1 MSGDLCL
8 VTPSYRGDFERCR
21 LLCESMD
28 RFCTGHSRHYVV
40 VDDEDYGQFA
50 PLAGPMRDVVA
61 TSDLLPPFW
70 TVGRWRGRR
79 YRWRP
84 ALGLPVYGWH
94 LQQLRKIAITLAQ
107 ESARVV
113 CIDSDTCFCR
123 PADLSGLGTS
133 ERVPL
138 FVHRAAIT
146 PGQVN
151 HVRWRENAYK
161 VLGLTA
167 PPLPG
172 DDFIGSMITWERAS
186 VRAVTELIETVNGR
200 PWWEALARQRD
211 FSEYLV
217 YGVAVS
223 NDPALSVRHRPVEES
238 PCLTYWSG
246 PPLDEQGIG
255 ELIDQMRPDQY
266 GLMIQSHTQTP
277 LSVIR
282 AAIMRR

>member
-1 MSGDLCL
+1 MIGDLSV

-21 LLCESMD
+21 LLCDSMD
-28 RFCTGHSRHYVV
+28 RFCTGHFRHYIV
-40 VDDEDYGQFA
+40 VDDEDYVLFSQ
-50 PLAGPMRDVVA
+50 LAGPTREVIA
-61 TSDLLPPFW
+61 TSALFPPFW

-84 ALGLPVYGWH
+84 GIGLPVYGWH

-107 ESARVV
+107 QSDRVV

-123 PADLSGLGTS
+123 PADLSELGAS
-133 ERVPL
+133 ARVPL
-138 FVHRAAIT
+138 FIRRAAIT
-146 PGQVN
+146 QGHVN

-161 VLGLTA
+161 ILGIA
-167 PPLPG
+167 PPPLPG
-172 DDFIGSMITWERAS
+172 DDFIGSMITWERAT
-186 VRAVTELIETVNGR
+186 VRVMIELIESVNGR
-200 PWWEALARQRD
+200 PWWEVLARQRD

-223 NDPALSVRHRPVEES
+223 NDPALSQRHEPVEKS

-246 PPLDEQGIG
+246 PPLDEHGVTQ
-255 ELIDQMRPDQY
+255 LIDQLRPDQC

-277 LSVIR
+277 VSTIR
-282 AAIMRR
+282 SAIMRR